1 MSLLRARCGSAVNS
15 LFFPNNS
22 LFYFWEHHFCC
33 QRIKTDAERGCSII
47 INAGVINKLF
57 VFIKKN
63 VYFYILNYYILIFL
77 DYFNMLI
84 LKLIFK
90 KILFCQYKQ
99 NTSYVS
105 RSESEF
111 FCFLLL
117 TKFSITKYRVSSWKW
132 DGTAF
137 WFPNQIEVLD

>member
-1 MSLLRARCGSAVNS
+1 LRASFLLPKDLLPRV
-15 LFFPNNS
+15 
-22 LFYFWEHHFCC
+22 YFGRKAGKKPCF
-33 QRIKTDAERGCSII
+33 KTDAERGCSII

-84 LKLIFK
+84 LKLIFL

-117 TKFSITKYRVSSWKW
+117 TKFSITKYRVSS
-132 DGTAF
+132 
-137 WFPNQIEVLD
+137 